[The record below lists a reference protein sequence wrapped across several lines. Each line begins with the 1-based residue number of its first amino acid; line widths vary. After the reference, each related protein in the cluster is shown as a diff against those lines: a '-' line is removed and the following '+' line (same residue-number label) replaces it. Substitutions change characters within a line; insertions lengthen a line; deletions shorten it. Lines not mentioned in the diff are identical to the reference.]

1 MEYNQKIRTL
11 REIKQWSQE
20 EMAEKLNMSLN
31 GYAKIE
37 RGETRLTLDKLEQI
51 ANIFNM
57 DALEFMQNANKGI
70 YFMMNEN
77 SDYNSTVYY
86 GATQE
91 NLTIEIEKLK
101 LALQLKENTIAHK
114 DELLQVKNILLEQ
127 KQDEIA
133 SLREIIS
140 LLKGK

>member
-1 MEYNQKIRTL
+1 MEYNQKIRAL

-70 YFMMNEN
+70 YFMMNESADN
-77 SDYNSTVYY
+77 NTVYY
-86 GATQE
+86 GTTQE
-91 NLTIEIEKLK
+91 NLTLEIEKLK
-101 LALQLKENTIAHK
+101 LTLQLKENTIAHK
-114 DELLQVKNILLEQ
+114 DELLQAKTILLEQ

-133 SLREIIS
+133 SLKEIIA